1 MRPCLVVT
9 WSTRTLVAATLPAS
23 ETKTSIPGSAALA
36 ASTERAGAGN
46 DDQRAFGLKEFG
58 GLRTDTAGA
67 SADESYLAVEL
78 GHRSFLTKWIA
89 AHEMGSPLARTM
101 APASDFCRAEAVG
114 LYGGNAIW
122 KDVFNAAA
130 AASLMPIVVSKLL
143 AIVRNARRPESG
155 LRPSA
160 ISAFGAILL
169 QKSSWGEE
177 QKFLG
182 PLMHFLRVDVRDHI
196 VSSKIDHGPS

>member
-1 MRPCLVVT
+1 
-9 WSTRTLVAATLPAS
+9 
-23 ETKTSIPGSAALA
+23 
-36 ASTERAGAGN
+36 
-46 DDQRAFGLKEFG
+46 
-58 GLRTDTAGA
+58 
-67 SADESYLAVEL
+67 
-78 GHRSFLTKWIA
+78 
-89 AHEMGSPLARTM
+89 M
-101 APASDFCRAEAVG
+101 APASDFCRAEAVR

-130 AASLMPIVVSKLL
+130 AASLMPIVVSKVL

-169 QKSSWGEE
+169 QKSFGGEE
-177 QKFLG
+177 QKFLE
-182 PLMHFLRVDVRDHI
+182 PLMHFLRDDVRDHI